1 MMTMVMLGRL
11 WCGGDDGSGY
21 DIVGMVVMICDEDGG
36 GGMMKVA
43 TGCRD
48 GDVGGCNGGDAA
60 VAASVVAIGVAV
72 DDGSGGVIVV
82 RGMVMVAAGMLA
94 NNLKVLPM
102 LNAPDQTS
110 DPRKGGDCDDGSGYD
125 IVGMVVMICDE
136 DGGGVMMKVAADC
149 GDGDVGGCSGG
160 DAAVAAA
167 VVAIGVAVDD
177 GSGGVAVVRGMV
189 MVAAG

>member
-43 TGCRD
+43 AGCGD
-48 GDVGGCNGGDAA
+48 GDVGGCSGGDAA
-60 VAASVVAIGVAV
+60 VAAAVVAIGVAV

-110 DPRKGGDCDDGSGYD
+110 DPRKGGDCQS
-125 IVGMVVMICDE
+125 
-136 DGGGVMMKVAADC
+136 
-149 GDGDVGGCSGG
+149 
-160 DAAVAAA
+160 
-167 VVAIGVAVDD
+167 
-177 GSGGVAVVRGMV
+177 R
-189 MVAAG
+189 